1 MYLEIVSPEAK
12 LFSGEVES
20 LTVPGASGSFQ
31 VLNNHAPIVSTLTK
45 GQVKIQ
51 GNIKLDETNERLFSQ
66 EGVSTF
72 FEIQSGALEMRDNKV
87 ILLTDYST

>member
-1 MYLEIVSPEAK
+1 MYLEIVSPEVK

-51 GNIKLDETNERLFSQ
+51 GKLKLDDANKDLFSQ
-66 EGVSTF
+66 EGNFPF

-87 ILLTDYST
+87 ILLTD

>member
-1 MYLEIVSPEAK
+1 MYLEIVSPAAK

-51 GNIKLDETNERLFSQ
+51 GNIKLDETNEGLFSQ

-87 ILLTDYST
+87 ILLTD